1 MPEGKQA
8 LLERYRSLR
17 QGMIAAIGGLTDAQM
32 SEPSIDGWSV
42 KDQSPAHRAV
52 GRPPGHRGRAN
63 LRRFQLGVE
72 DERLRG

>member
-42 KDQSPAHRAV
+42 KDHLLHIALWDDLRATEV
-52 GRPPGHRGRAN
+52 ARISVSTRRGR
-63 LRRFQLGVE
+63 
-72 DERLRG
+72 